1 MFDLALKIV
10 KSFFPKSLKSFK
22 LYVHMSVIVCIW
34 ACECISLR
42 SPEEGASSPGAGMTG
57 SCTWLLGTKLD
68 YSGRAKCDPNY

>member
-1 MFDLALKIV
+1 
-10 KSFFPKSLKSFK
+10 
-22 LYVHMSVIVCIW
+22 MSVIVCIW

-57 SCTWLLGTKLD
+57 SCTWLLGTKLG